1 MSLPELWHQLIT
13 GIQNTTRLEFVGVIT
28 GIASV
33 FFSSRESIWVYP
45 VGLVS
50 TVIYT
55 YLSFAY
61 HLPGEASVNIY
72 YTIMS
77 VYGWW
82 FWGSHNSRQQPI
94 AHITYST
101 ASQWLWQLCFFAGM
115 YVVLFAGITYFKQ
128 AFAPGAIPW
137 ADAFAAAAAYTGM
150 LLMARKK
157 IEHWYWWMVTNTASI
172 PLYFVKGLVFSSVQF
187 LVLLVMAVVGLL
199 NWKHKT
205 AHAKH

>member
-1 MSLPELWHQLIT
+1 MSLPELWQQLVT
-13 GIQNTTRLEFVGVIT
+13 GIQNTTRLEFVGVLT

-50 TVIYT
+50 TLIYT
-55 YLSFAY
+55 YLSFVY

-77 VYGWW
+77 IYGWW
-82 FWGSHNSRQQPI
+82 FWSRRNTKQEVVV
-94 AHITYST
+94 HITYST
-101 ASQWLWQLCFFAGM
+101 ARQWLLYLTFFAGM
-115 YVVLFAGITYFKQ
+115 YAVLYMAITYFKQ

-150 LLMARKK
+150 ILMARKK
-157 IEHWYWWMVTNTASI
+157 IEHWYWWMVTNAASI

-187 LVLLVMAVVGLL
+187 LVLLVMAIVGLM
-199 NWKHKT
+199 NWKQKA
-205 AHAKH
+205 AHANH